1 LRPAVHGGGSICEP
15 SQDGAIVEGRPKP
28 PTPIDDT
35 GNASSRRGFIEETA
49 ATLGRTWA
57 VGCRRD
63 LQREGR
69 PASGGWPG
77 TLREARALVEH
88 AFPVEMQGR
97 RMNAITEVE
106 RELAVRTAYASA
118 RNEWRRHVEPE
129 GP

>member
-1 LRPAVHGGGSICEP
+1 LRPAVHGGAPIHE
-15 SQDGAIVEGRPKP
+15 DGAAASGPKP
-28 PTPIDDT
+28 TAPPDDT

-49 ATLGRTWA
+49 TTLGRTWA